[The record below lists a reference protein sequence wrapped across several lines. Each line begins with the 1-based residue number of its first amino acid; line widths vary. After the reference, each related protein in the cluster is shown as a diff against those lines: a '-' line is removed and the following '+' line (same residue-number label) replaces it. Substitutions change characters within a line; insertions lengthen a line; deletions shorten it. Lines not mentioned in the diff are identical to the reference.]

1 MFLLTSDAI
10 AILELAGVERR
21 RTRPAVCPA
30 PRRAAWS
37 WLARALDREV

>member
-10 AILELAGVERR
+10 AILELAGAERR
-21 RTRPAVCPA
+21 RTRPAGRPA
-30 PRRAAWS
+30 PRHATWN